1 MKILYSNEKK
11 EIIKQL
17 EYYGVSELP
26 YLLVESSKGRI
37 RGYSGNFSL
46 KELQELQNSVRL
58 EVIGMYMFNTYE
70 EGIRLSLD
78 AIHLLKSQIK
88 KNILEIDNKQ
98 AEEWMRGQDILINEE
113 DKEKWKN
120 EEKGF
125 KVIKNKDDFIGCGKL
140 LADRIVNYLPKER
153 RAKK

>member
-1 MKILYSNEKK
+1 
-11 EIIKQL
+11 
-17 EYYGVSELP
+17 
-26 YLLVESSKGRI
+26 
-37 RGYSGNFSL
+37 
-46 KELQELQNSVRL
+46 
-58 EVIGMYMFNTYE
+58 MYMFNTYE

>member
-11 EIIKQL
+11 EIINQL
-17 EYYGVSELP
+17 GYYGISDLP
-26 YLLVESSKGRI
+26 YLLVEFGKGKI
-37 RGYSGNFSL
+37 RGYSGNLSI
-46 KELQELQNSVRL
+46 KEMQELQNSARV
-58 EVIGMYMFNTYE
+58 EVIGLYMFNTYE

-78 AIHLLKSQIK
+78 AIHLLKNQIK
-88 KNILEIDNKQ
+88 KNILEINEKQ
-98 AEEWMRGQDILINEE
+98 AEEWMRGQDIILADE
-113 DKEKWKN
+113 DKEKWKS

-125 KVIKNKDDFIGCGKL
+125 KIMKNKDDFIGCGKL